1 VPYIIRPRHMHRFV
15 AGLFGA
21 FLLIG
26 AAPAAASTGCPP
38 SATSLAF
45 AKFGDKAA
53 YTLVEGGLF
62 ESGAP
67 GWSLDRAEVIAG
79 GPEEEN
85 PSYGDVGYQAR
96 SSDASSHSLAIYRG
110 GSGVSP
116 PVCVDA
122 EHPSFRFFSRV
133 LYGWHGSL
141 DVSLR
146 WTDRRGTHETSDA
159 TLVGTRA
166 WTVSPVLEL
175 ASKLPATTTTNV
187 RLVFQPTGGAFAIDD
202 VYVDPYRR

>member
-1 VPYIIRPRHMHRFV
+1 VPYLIRPRHVHRLV

-26 AAPAAASTGCPP
+26 AAPAAASTACPQ
-38 SATSLAF
+38 SATTLAF
-45 AKFGDKAA
+45 EKFGDSAA

-67 GWSLDRAEVIAG
+67 GWSLSRAEVIAER
-79 GPEEEN
+79 PEEED
-85 PSYGDVGYQAR
+85 PRYGDVGYQSR
-96 SSDASSHSLAIYRG
+96 SDETRSHSLAIYPG
-110 GSGVSP
+110 GYAVSP
-116 PVCVDA
+116 AVCVDA
-122 EHPSFRFFSRV
+122 EHPSFRFRSRV
-133 LYGWHGSL
+133 LHGRHGSL

-159 TLVGTRA
+159 TLEGHSD
-166 WTVSPVLEL
+166 WTLSPVLEL
-175 ASKLPATTTTNV
+175 ASKLPAGVTASI
-187 RLVFQPTGGAFAIDD
+187 RLVFQPTDGAWAIDD

>member
-1 VPYIIRPRHMHRFV
+1 VHRFV

-21 FLLIG
+21 FLLVG
-26 AAPAAASTGCPP
+26 AAPAAASTGCPR

-45 AKFGDKAA
+45 EKFGDKAS
-53 YTLVEGGLF
+53 YMLVEGGLF

-67 GWSLDRAEVIAG
+67 GWSLDRAEVISES
-79 GPEEEN
+79 PEEEN
-85 PSYGDVGYQAR
+85 PSYGDVGYQER
-96 SSDASSHSLAIYRG
+96 SSETSSHSLAIYSG
-110 GSGVSP
+110 GSAVSP
-116 PVCVDA
+116 PFCVDA
-122 EHPSFRFFSRV
+122 EHPSFRFLSRV
-133 LYGWHGSL
+133 LHGWDGSL

-166 WTVSPVLEL
+166 WTISPVLEL
-175 ASKLPATTTTNV
+175 ASKLPAGVTTNV
-187 RLVFQPTGGAFAIDD
+187 RLVFQPTDGAFAIDD